1 MRQGKPERPGLL
13 RGQQQAQGTG
23 DRGQVWGDTGSYPA
37 PVLLPVNLYKQL

>member
-23 DRGQVWGDTGSYPA
+23 DRCGVTQALTLLQCFYP
-37 PVLLPVNLYKQL
+37 